1 MKSRLKGLFCLIVF
15 NFAIVLFSFAQSGK
29 IAAMP
34 QKLTVHQGQEFDLLM
49 YVHPGTEPV
58 SVVDLFLTFD
68 TLFVKAVSI
77 NKINSP
83 LRANQIEPNINYEK
97 GILSYAAFTL
107 DSPPDTPFQLV
118 SVRFKAVNETP
129 NTRIYHDLKAVLKSV
144 LAYAGKDNLVFAPD
158 IEITVLPGIENVA
171 SSKVSGKNNLNM
183 NQQKENTLHID
194 FSVQE
199 LGSTKLRLIN
209 EKDKNEYVLLDNLA
223 APEMS
228 YTLMVD
234 TSVLPSGNYQL
245 QLETNGTETTQGFEV
260 SN

>member
-1 MKSRLKGLFCLIVF
+1 MFKRLFCFIVL
-15 NFAIVLFSFAQSGK
+15 NFGIVLFSLAQSGK

-34 QKLTVHQGQEFDLLM
+34 QKLTVHQGQEFDFLM
-49 YVHPGTEPV
+49 YVHPGNEPV

-68 TLFVKAVSI
+68 TIFIKAVSI

-83 LRANQIEPNINYEK
+83 LGVNQIEPNINYEK

-107 DSPPDTPFQLV
+107 NSPPETPFQLV

-129 NTRIYHDLKAVLKSV
+129 NTIIYHDLKAVFKTV

-158 IEITVLPGIENVA
+158 IEITVLPSIENFA
-171 SSKVSGKNNLNM
+171 SSKASGKNTLNM
-183 NQQKENTLHID
+183 EQQKENTLHID

-199 LGSTKLRLIN
+199 LGSSKLRLVN
-209 EKDKNEYVLLDNLA
+209 EKDKNEFVLLDNFA
-223 APEMS
+223 APAMR

-234 TSVLPSGNYQL
+234 TSVLPSGKYQL
-245 QLETNGTETTQGFEV
+245 QLETQGAQTTQSFEI

>member
-1 MKSRLKGLFCLIVF
+1 MKSVLKGLFCLLVL
-15 NFAIVLFSFAQSGK
+15 NFALVQFSFAQSGK
-29 IAAMP
+29 IAAIP

-49 YVHPGTEPV
+49 YVDPGTEPV

-68 TLFVKAVSI
+68 TIFVKAVSI

-83 LRANQIEPNINYEK
+83 LGVNQIEPNINYEK

-144 LAYAGKDNLVFAPD
+144 LAYAGRDNLIFAPD
-158 IEITVLPGIENVA
+158 IEITVLPSIEDLA
-171 SSKVSGKNNLNM
+171 SSKTSGKNTLNM
-183 NQQKENTLHID
+183 NQQKENTLNID

-199 LGSTKLRLIN
+199 LGSAKLQLVN
-209 EKDKNEYVLLDNLA
+209 EKDKIEYVLLDNFA
-223 APEMS
+223 APAMS

-234 TSVLPSGNYQL
+234 MSVLPSGKYQL
-245 QLETNGTETTQGFEV
+245 QLETNGAMTTQSLEI